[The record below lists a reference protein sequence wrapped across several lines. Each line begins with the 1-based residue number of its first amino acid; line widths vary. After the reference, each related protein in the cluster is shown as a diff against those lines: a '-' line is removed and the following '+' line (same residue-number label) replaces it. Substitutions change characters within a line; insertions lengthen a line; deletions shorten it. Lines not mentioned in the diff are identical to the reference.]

1 MISPS
6 SSFPGPCHSVYNSVK
21 SISLSEVVADGMG
34 FFAYSGMAPII
45 RAILSNLVGEEVANE
60 IRIIANDVVVFPD
73 GKWEIQYR
81 HPSRWVTTFPAWLI
95 LIRQT

>member
-1 MISPS
+1 
-6 SSFPGPCHSVYNSVK
+6 
-21 SISLSEVVADGMG
+21 MG